1 MAKYYQ
7 DLEITIYRQCSIK
20 KMEKLVRHG
29 PNPRDFVN
37 RMNQSKRSLAQE
49 LIMWKL
55 LQKVKK

>member
-1 MAKYYQ
+1 
-7 DLEITIYRQCSIK
+7 
-20 KMEKLVRHG
+20 MEKLVRHG